1 MRRKGKEL
9 VPKAFIAGTDLHGE
23 YGRVV
28 LERTHPFVSSTSDVA
43 QVAVRANTDIQYVLR
58 GLPEEARETLLLAK
72 PAASIPCD
80 ALAHWYRSATLSPA
94 KKKMISLMLAG
105 MQASNNAD
113 FYITKYQ
120 AKQLQLLG
128 PVLRTISSGVQRL
141 RAEQETGE
149 QARSTYQ
156 KALAT
161 VRRIAFS
168 AQRCAWFSACELAI
182 CLMTGSM
189 CYSSH
194 ATWTVYLQ
202 RCSFMMRQCKRH
214 RMKEIPEKDIIY
226 DPDKEPRQQ
235 NVIVFRDN
243 EEELQEPD
251 GESGSVPSLENT
263 RPLAQTTTCH
273 DDWLHRGYALQSMP
287 FYVYVAWVKR
297 SLKSALAEDH
307 PRPTFHFDTHYPMSR
322 LYIQELRR
330 EMVLPVLE
338 GWQAVRADASNGED
352 NAMFHAL
359 LSTVVCCQGPG
370 RCSDPQLFNDTV
382 FACNFGGKRR
392 TGFRAAWKARRAW
405 IEKLATVADSKLE
418 LEKRVAVPLD
428 TTLCRTWPPPGARDA
443 TAHGRAMCLPR
454 SESVCSH
461 RMSNARLPPCALPT
475 ESGAGMRHAQFAP
488 SPADEPP
495 NESEAEAQESFC
507 AMAVCVK
514 ALVRH
519 MIKMRS
525 ATRQRDELKEA
536 LCSEDHDNREC
547 IEGLLAQFLRGRS
560 LWHPQQLH
568 LAEYCAHFMRD
579 VITNADCIAES
590 RHMRNRLVADA
601 AGIEA
606 DVDAVE
612 QPVDPEGKVEFEGG
626 GGADGDAED
635 VVEELGADDFEYHIS
650 LTTGEA
656 CKLLRRHFE
665 IEQLNKPGRPKQG
678 CKDMRDYLGVFEDL
692 MIRAESRCVAPGAT
706 DAGVRLQDPD
716 AAKRFQAAR
725 AKELVKE
732 MGKDE
737 EDRALGPSVPMESAD
752 PEVAVVDVEKALLSP
767 REFAWQLIA
776 EAGANEE
783 QILAAALFTHPLQ
796 LAWADRKE
804 SEQSDNLELPLDK
817 PIFRGVFIGGG
828 GCGKTHVINKIL
840 RPLIE
845 RFYGRGCCIT
855 VAPTNKAARLVRGKT
870 LHHAVGLPAAAT
882 FKASRLR
889 PTGKVATQLECR
901 FATVAA
907 WLLDEWSQAQGQLL
921 SACALRLTYA
931 RQKVFQ
937 LIVDRFAEAGESFGR
952 LPFVVMSGD
961 ELQLPPVPKEAG
973 LLHNLDDASDE
984 HKIGV
989 KLFRELQ
996 YVFRFRKSMRFTDQ
1010 VQISILE
1017 KMRCTG
1023 GRKLTQAEWSR
1034 LLGTRVETRQG
1045 GLRGTETWQE
1055 AAYQWSVVTLAQ
1067 YTRALLSAER
1077 QGQRLYLV
1085 QAADVIRQGAGKPQD
1100 YEKLLREPNM
1110 STTGRIMGFCPVHIG
1125 MRVRLTRAV
1134 EKPLIPTDSEGR
1146 VVGITFHEMEPWGQH
1161 GDAAVVA
1168 LKFMPKQILVK
1179 IDDFTEELLPP
1190 DLCPAHASGHAGS
1203 CALAGSEGCPDCA
1216 RYTGVV
1222 AVTPTNSVAWQYELD
1237 KPKDIAPG
1245 QRARQ
1250 VSVTRRGFAMA
1261 PADAHTLYSLQGTTA
1276 DPGLIFHWNMPK
1288 TLPKLLKWLAIY
1300 VALSRVRSLD
1310 NLVSVHLTTAA
1321 REVIE
1326 GGPPEELRE
1335 AFQRL
1340 LGDADG
1346 RGSSP
1351 SSAWLAQVAAAPGGR
1366 GSVTA
1371 TQLSSERHCVLPP
1384 VTVRRLTVC
1393 SHQD

>member
-1 MRRKGKEL
+1 M
-9 VPKAFIAGTDLHGE
+9 PKAFIAGTDLHGE

-43 QVAVRANTDIQYVLR
+43 QVSVRANTDVQYVLR
-58 GLPEEARETLLLAK
+58 GLPEEARESLLLDQ
-72 PAASIPCD
+72 PAASVPCD
-80 ALAHWYRSATLSPA
+80 ALAHWYRSKTLSPA
-94 KKKMISLMLAG
+94 KKKLISLMLAG

-128 PVLRTISSGVQRL
+128 PVLRTISFGVERL
-141 RAEQETGE
+141 RAEQETAE
-149 QARSTYQ
+149 QAQSTYR

-168 AQRCAWFSACELAI
+168 AQRCAWFSACELAM
-182 CLMTGSM
+182 CLLTGSM

-214 RMKEIPEKDIIY
+214 RMKEIPKKEIVY
-226 DPDKEPRQQ
+226 DSDGVRRQQ
-235 NVIVFRDN
+235 DVIVFLDN
-243 EEELQEPD
+243 EEELAEAD
-251 GESGSVPSLENT
+251 GKSASVASLET
-263 RPLAQTTTCH
+263 MRPLAQTTTCH

-287 FYVYVAWVKR
+287 FYLYVAWVKR
-297 SLKSALAEDH
+297 ALKSTLAADH
-307 PRPTFHFDTHYPMSR
+307 PRPTFHFDAHYPMSR
-322 LYIQELRR
+322 LYIQELRA
-330 EMVLPVLE
+330 EMILPVLA

-359 LSTVVCCQGPG
+359 LSTGVCCQGPG
-370 RCSDPQLFNDTV
+370 RCSDPELFNDTV

-392 TGFRAAWKARRAW
+392 TGFRAAWKARRAS
-405 IEKLATVADSKLE
+405 IERLATVADSKLE
-418 LEKRVAVPLD
+418 PEKRVAVPLD
-428 TTLCRTWPPPGARDA
+428 TTLCRTWPPPDARDP
-443 TAHGRAMCLPR
+443 TAKHDAAARA
-454 SESVCSH
+454 
-461 RMSNARLPPCALPT
+461 PT
-475 ESGAGMRHAQFAP
+475 AMQHAEFAP

-495 NESEAEAQESFC
+495 NEIEAEAQESFC
-507 AMAVCVK
+507 ARALCVK
-514 ALVRH
+514 VLVRH
-519 MIKMRS
+519 MIKIRS
-525 ATRQRDELKEA
+525 DTRKRDEGKEA

-547 IEGLLAQFLRGRS
+547 IERLLAQFLLGRS

-579 VITNADCIAES
+579 VITNADFIAES
-590 RHMRNRLVADA
+590 RHMRNRPVADA

-606 DVDAVE
+606 DGEAVE
-612 QPVDPEGKVEFEGG
+612 QPVDPEGKIEFEGG
-626 GGADGDAED
+626 GGADDAAED
-635 VVEELGADDFEYHIS
+635 VVEELGADDFSYHIS
-650 LTTGEA
+650 LTTAEA
-656 CKLLRRHFE
+656 CKLMRRDFE

-678 CKDMRDYLGVFEDL
+678 WKDMRAYIQTFEDL
-692 MIRAESRCVAPGAT
+692 MVRAESRCVAHADT
-706 DAGVRLQDPD
+706 AAGVRLQDPD
-716 AAKRFQAAR
+716 AAKRFQTAR
-725 AKELVKE
+725 AKELVKG
-732 MGKDE
+732 MNKGE
-737 EDRALGPSVPMESAD
+737 EERALGPSVPTESAD
-752 PEVAVVDVEKALLSP
+752 PEVAVVDVDKALLSP
-767 REFAWQLIA
+767 REFAWQLLT

-783 QILAAALFTHPLQ
+783 QILAAALFTQPLQ
-796 LAWADRKE
+796 LEWADRKE

-817 PIFRGVFIGGG
+817 SIFRGVFIGGG

-845 RFYGRGCCIT
+845 RFYGPGSCMT

-870 LHHAVGLPAAAT
+870 LHHALGLQAAAT

-901 FATVAA
+901 FAAVAA
-907 WLLDEWSQAQGQLL
+907 WLQDEWSQTQAQLL
-921 SACALRLTYA
+921 SASALRLTYS

-937 LIVDRFAEAGESFGR
+937 LVVDRFAEAGESFGR

-973 LLHNLDDASDE
+973 LLHSLDDATEE

-996 YVFRFRKSMRFTDQ
+996 YVFRFRESMRFTDK
-1010 VQISILE
+1010 VLISILE

-1034 LLGTRVETRQG
+1034 LLGTTVETRQG
-1045 GLRGTETWQE
+1045 GLRGTDTWQE

-1067 YTRALLSAER
+1067 YTRSLLSAER
-1077 QGQRLYLV
+1077 QQKRLYLV

-1110 STTGRIMGFCPVHIG
+1110 SNTGRIMGVCPVHIG
-1125 MRVRLTRAV
+1125 MRVRLTRPV
-1134 EKPLIPTDSEGR
+1134 EKPLIPTDSEGT
-1146 VVGITFHEMEPWGQH
+1146 VVGIAFHEMEPWGQH

-1179 IDDFTEELLPP
+1179 VDDFTEELLPP
-1190 DLCPAHASGHAGS
+1190 DLCPAHAQGHAGS
-1203 CALAGSEGCPDCA
+1203 CAYAGNEGCPDCA
-1216 RYTGVV
+1216 RYPGVV
-1222 AVTPTNSVAWQYELD
+1222 VVTPTNSVAWLYELD

-1250 VSVTRRGFAMA
+1250 ASVTRRGFAMT

-1288 TLPKLLKWLAIY
+1288 TLPKLLRWLAIY

-1310 NLVSVHLTTAA
+1310 NLVSVQLTTAA

-1335 AFQRL
+1335 AFQRM
-1340 LGDADG
+1340 LGDKEEATQIAAEAARRALG
-1346 RGSSP
+1346 WPKSLPSP
-1351 SSAWLAQVAAAPGGR
+1351 AAAA
-1366 GSVTA
+1366 V
-1371 TQLSSERHCVLPP
+1371 
-1384 VTVRRLTVC
+1384 
-1393 SHQD
+1393 